1 MAQHSG
7 SRQEQILKL
16 LLSSATGMSIDELAT
31 ELDISRNA
39 VKQHLVG
46 LEKDQL
52 VREAA
57 LNSTGGRPS
66 RNYTL
71 TEQGRNRLPKQY
83 PWFCNLLLSE
93 LKTELGETAL
103 RQMLWRMGVSLARSL
118 APQFS
123 GKDPAQ
129 KQSALLE
136 LMQSLGYHAEMEAD
150 QAQPTIKA
158 VNCVY
163 HDLAQQH
170 PELCEFDRAL
180 IATLLD
186 KPIEQTACMALQD
199 CACKFKICNSGT

>member
-1 MAQHSG
+1 MVNLTG

-16 LLSSATGMSIDELAT
+16 LLSSSAGMSIDELAAQL
-31 ELDISRNA
+31 EISRNA
-39 VKQHLVG
+39 VKQHLTG

-52 VREAA
+52 VREAT

-83 PWFCNLLLSE
+83 PWFCNLLLGE
-93 LKTELGETAL
+93 LKAELGETAL
-103 RQMLWRMGVSLARSL
+103 RQMLWRMGVNLAQSL
-118 APQFS
+118 APQFA
-123 GKDPAQ
+123 GKNPEQ
-129 KQSALLE
+129 KQSALVE
-136 LMQSLGYHAEMEAD
+136 LMQSLGYHAEMDAE
-150 QAQPTIKA
+150 QTQPTIKA

-163 HDLAQQH
+163 HDLAQQF

-180 IATLLD
+180 MSTLLD

-199 CACKFKICNSGT
+199 CACKFKIGNADT

>member
-1 MAQHSG
+1 MVKLTG

-16 LLSSATGMSIDELAT
+16 LLSSTAGMSIDELAARL
-31 ELDISRNA
+31 EISRNA
-39 VKQHLVG
+39 VKQHLTG

-52 VREAA
+52 VQEAA

-71 TEQGRNRLPKQY
+71 TEQGHNRLPKQY
-83 PWFCNLLLSE
+83 PWFCNLLLGE

-103 RQMLWRMGVSLARSL
+103 RQMLWRMGVNLAQSL

-129 KQSALLE
+129 KQSALVE
-136 LMQSLGYHAEMEAD
+136 LMQSLGYHAEMDTE
-150 QAQPTIKA
+150 QVQPTIKA

-163 HDLAQQH
+163 HDLAQQY

-180 IATLLD
+180 MSTLLD

-199 CACKFKICNSGT
+199 CACKFKICNAGA